1 MKEEDKKRFL
11 LSIGNRIRTIR
22 KEKGYSQEKLSELCG
37 YNSRSTINKIE
48 MGIND
53 IPQSKLQKIADVLG
67 VSPSYLINGEDKD
80 GNTVT
85 EKNTD
90 NTVTAV
96 RIPVYGR
103 VAAGIPMDAIED
115 VIDFED
121 IPADMSKGGEY
132 FALQIKGDSMKPRMF
147 DGDVVIVRKQSDADT
162 GDTIIALI
170 NGHDACCKR
179 LRKYYDGAIDL
190 ISTNPNYEPLHFEAS
205 EVEKEPVVILGKV
218 VELRQKY

>member
-1 MKEEDKKRFL
+1 MKTIGDRIRELRTDLGL
-11 LSIGNRIRTIR
+11 LQNEVAESIGVTKQTLYKYEKNIITNIPSDKIQALAKTFRTTPA
-22 KEKGYSQEKLSELCG
+22 YL
-37 YNSRSTINKIE
+37 
-48 MGIND
+48 MGW
-53 IPQSKLQKIADVLG
+53 
-67 VSPSYLINGEDKD
+67 EDKD

-85 EKNTD
+85 EKPLHED

-115 VIDFED
+115 VIDYED
-121 IPADMSKGGEY
+121 IPADLAKGGEY

-170 NGHDACCKR
+170 NGNDACCKR